1 MLKIGVVIMAIIV
14 SLCAIPILSVPLET
28 ANFPW
33 WLATIPLLLVLAV
46 ISGAFLM
53 RLLSSSTESNLED
66 PPPVKRPSIVQDA
79 VLGRNAQMPLESDHK
94 ERFYLLLHSILDDNW
109 SLYSDVVL
117 PNSDETIDAVLVGTT
132 GVYALQL
139 NTDSGNYRM
148 REGMWEWQDWHSRW
162 RIDPKD
168 PLAAMQRKRVKL
180 DYLLSNLHTHGQVN
194 GRLVWA
200 GTGHVAMPEGSD
212 DIWFTDDGG
221 DSIWQDLHRGRILP
235 PQKIREICHVIE
247 GLAHP

>member
-1 MLKIGVVIMAIIV
+1 MLKIGVVIMAIVV
-14 SLCAIPILSVPLET
+14 SICAIPIFRGPLEA
-28 ANFPW
+28 ANLPW
-33 WLATIPLLLVLAV
+33 WLATVPLLIVFAALLF
-46 ISGAFLM
+46 AFVM
-53 RLLSSSTESNLED
+53 RMLPAKAHSD
-66 PPPVKRPSIVQDA
+66 GPPPVKRPSVVQDA
-79 VLGRNAQMPLESDHK
+79 VLGRNTQMPLESDYK
-94 ERFYLLLHSILDDNW
+94 ERFYLLLHSLLDDNW
-109 SLYSDVVL
+109 SLFSDVPL
-117 PNSDETIDAVLVGTT
+117 PNSDETIDAVLVGNT

-200 GTGHVAMPEGSD
+200 GTGHVSMPEGSD
-212 DIWFTDDGG
+212 DVWFTDDGG
-221 DSIWQDLHRGRILP
+221 DSIWQDLHRGRIIP
-235 PQKIREICHVIE
+235 PQKIREICAVIE
-247 GLAHP
+247 GLTHA